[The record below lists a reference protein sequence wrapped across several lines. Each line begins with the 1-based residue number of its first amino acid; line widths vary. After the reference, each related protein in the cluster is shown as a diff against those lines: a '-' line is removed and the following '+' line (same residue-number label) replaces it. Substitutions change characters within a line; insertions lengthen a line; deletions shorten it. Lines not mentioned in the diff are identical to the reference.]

1 MKVCADA
8 GRTAMKTMIPSDTN
22 NTKGWSVLRALII
35 PTGCSRGAKIVN
47 TQARRKAMIRC
58 PTCQHDLLEDHGT
71 TEDLDGT
78 IIHWGCLECR
88 DCIIWPE
95 NQEEKS

>member
-1 MKVCADA
+1 
-8 GRTAMKTMIPSDTN
+8 
-22 NTKGWSVLRALII
+22 
-35 PTGCSRGAKIVN
+35 
-47 TQARRKAMIRC
+47 MIRC